1 MTFDNHAARPG
12 VFLTQHEATGAH
24 VAIEYP
30 AGTRMGGRVAFSLSP
45 SRLRSGRPHPEQGS
59 PAVITVT

>member
-1 MTFDNHAARPG
+1 MTFDNPAAQPG
-12 VFLTQHEATGAH
+12 VYLTQHEATGAH

-30 AGTRMGGRVAFSLSP
+30 AGTRMGGRVAFFL
-45 SRLRSGRPHPEQGS
+45 LRDASGAGV

>member
-1 MTFDNHAARPG
+1 MTFDNPAAQPG
-12 VFLTQHEATGAH
+12 VYLTQHEATGAH

-30 AGTRMGGRVAFSLSP
+30 AGTRMGGRVAFLYFVTP
-45 SRLRSGRPHPEQGS
+45 PEQPS